1 MEKKEIT
8 KAILAVMRSV
18 KGIDKT
24 LTVGTGSSSY
34 KGVSDKDVKNI
45 IGEAMEKNGLCILP
59 IGINA
64 KVQID
69 RWVENTQYGEKTK
82 QNVLTEVA
90 TKYLLLH
97 ESGESIEL
105 EGYGHGVD
113 SQDKSAGK
121 ATTYALKST
130 LLYTFL
136 VPTGTIDDADS
147 KHSDEVPIK
156 PAPKKLPELSKKGFE
171 GMQDAIKNG
180 RKEDVLKAIPLYS
193 IKKEYMDSLNEL
205 LSA

>member
-8 KAILAVMRSV
+8 KAILAVMHSV

-24 LTVGTGSSSY
+24 LTVGSGSSSY

-64 KVQID
+64 KTQVD

-82 QNVLTEVA
+82 QNVLTEVT
-90 TKYLLLH
+90 TKYLLMH

-121 ATTYALKST
+121 ATTYALKYT

-136 VPTGTIDDADS
+136 VPTGTIDDADI
-147 KHSDEVPIK
+147 KHSDEIPVPAK
-156 PAPKKLPELSKKGFE
+156 ELPWLSDKQFE
-171 GMQDAIKNG
+171 GMK
-180 RKEDVLKAIPLYS
+180 KAIADGQKDAVRGAMSKYR
-193 IKKEYMDSLNEL
+193 IKKEFKEQLNAL
-205 LSA
+205 MQ